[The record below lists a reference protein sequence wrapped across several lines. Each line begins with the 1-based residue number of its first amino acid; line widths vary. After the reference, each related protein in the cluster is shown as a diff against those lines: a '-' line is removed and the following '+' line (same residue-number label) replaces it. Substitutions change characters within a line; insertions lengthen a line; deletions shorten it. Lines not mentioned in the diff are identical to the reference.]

1 MGGGSIKN
9 PSSSLLPSH
18 LRSQTALRLCASTFG
33 RAQTLQRR
41 QKRPTAPVVFYLFD
55 LLWSDGR
62 DITGK
67 TVLQRRDR
75 LEQIINPVPGIQVG
89 GYIENRGIDLY
100 RLAKEK
106 GVSPTK
112 VRKVPQD
119 SCQLPWS
126 KGF

>member
-1 MGGGSIKN
+1 MGGGSIKKL
-9 PSSSLLPSH
+9 SCGLLPSH

-41 QKRPTAPVVFYLFD
+41 QKRPTAPVVFYLSD

-75 LEQIINPVPGIQVG
+75 LEQIINPEGVG
-89 GYIENRGIDLY
+89 RGSYAGQSPLSEARTRIRWSTSNRGFPY
-100 RLAKEK
+100 A
-106 GVSPTK
+106 
-112 VRKVPQD
+112 
-119 SCQLPWS
+119 
-126 KGF
+126 